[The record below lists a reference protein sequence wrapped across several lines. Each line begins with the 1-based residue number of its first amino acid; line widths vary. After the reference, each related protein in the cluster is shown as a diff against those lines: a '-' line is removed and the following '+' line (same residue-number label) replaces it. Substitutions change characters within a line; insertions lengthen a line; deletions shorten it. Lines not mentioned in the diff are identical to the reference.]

1 MVMLEEFS
9 LWMRENST
17 LSDSSVYKY
26 TRAVNTISNEMKEK
40 GVITESLL
48 ALSALQLDIFVPLI
62 LHDPDFVAKNKR
74 GDHMYSNALKQYRL
88 FRNVETVEVVDHD
101 EVRSVIENYAN
112 LKETERDSIVKSRIG
127 QGLFRKELIKKYN
140 SSCVITGI
148 NEKKLLIASH
158 IKPWAVCTN
167 AERLSV
173 ENGLLLSPTFDKLF
187 DCGLIYF
194 ANSGR
199 ILISSQL
206 SAEVVSKLHISAT
219 DTFNLKASQE
229 LKQNLEY
236 HRDVV
241 FTTQRSSVSSNKI
254 MQVKIGAKNE

>member
-1 MVMLEEFS
+1 MIVLEEFS
-9 LWMRENST
+9 AWMRENST

-40 GVITESLL
+40 GVITESLF
-48 ALSALQLDIFVPLI
+48 AMSALQLDIFVPLV
-62 LHDPDFVAKNKR
+62 LHDPDFITKNKT
-74 GDHMYSNALKQYRL
+74 GNNMYSNALKQYRL
-88 FRNVETVEVVDHD
+88 FRNVESVEVVDHN
-101 EVRSVIENYAN
+101 EVTSVIENYAN
-112 LKETERDSIVKSRIG
+112 LQETERSAIVKSRIG

-158 IKPWAVCTN
+158 VKPWAVCSN
-167 AERLSV
+167 EERLSV

-187 DCGLIYF
+187 DCGLISF
-194 ANSGR
+194 ADSGR

-206 SAEVVSKLHISAT
+206 SAEVVSKLHISTT

-241 FTTQRSSVSSNKI
+241 FTTQRSI
-254 MQVKIGAKNE
+254 RTR

>member
-1 MVMLEEFS
+1 MVTLEEFS
-9 LWMRENST
+9 VWMRENST

-48 ALSALQLDIFVPLI
+48 EMSSLQLDIFVPLI
-62 LHDPDFVAKNKR
+62 LHDSDFVAKNKR

-88 FRNVETVEVVDHD
+88 FRNIEAVEVVDQD
-101 EVRSVIENYAN
+101 EVTSVIEDYAN
-112 LKETERDSIVKSRIG
+112 LKETERDAVVKSRIG

-158 IKPWAVCTN
+158 VKPWAVCTN

-187 DCGLIYF
+187 DCGLISF
-194 ANSGR
+194 TDSGR

-206 SAEVVSKLHISAT
+206 SAEVVSKLHISTT

-236 HRDVV
+236 HRDVI
-241 FTTQRSSVSSNKI
+241 FTTHRRDNIK
-254 MQVKIGAKNE
+254 

>member
-1 MVMLEEFS
+1 MIALEEFS
-9 LWMRENST
+9 AWTRENST

-48 ALSALQLDIFVPLI
+48 AMSALQLDVFVPLI
-62 LHDPDFVAKNKR
+62 LHDPDFVAKNKT
-74 GDHMYSNALKQYRL
+74 GNNMYRNALKQYRV
-88 FRNVETVEVVDHD
+88 FRNIEAVEVVDHD
-101 EVRSVIENYAN
+101 DVTSVIEDYAN
-112 LKETERDSIVKSRIG
+112 LKETERDAVVKSRIG
-127 QGLFRKELIKKYN
+127 QGVFRKELIKKYN

-158 IKPWAVCTN
+158 VKPWAVCTN

-187 DCGLIYF
+187 DCGLISF
-194 ANSGR
+194 ADSGR

-236 HRDVV
+236 HRDVI
-241 FTTQRSSVSSNKI
+241 FTTHRRDNIK
-254 MQVKIGAKNE
+254 

>member
-1 MVMLEEFS
+1 MITLEEFS
-9 LWMRENST
+9 AWMRENST

-48 ALSALQLDIFVPLI
+48 AMSVLHLDIFIPLI

-88 FRNVETVEVVDHD
+88 FRNVETVEAVDHA
-101 EVRSVIENYAN
+101 EITSVIEGYTN
-112 LKETERDSIVKSRIG
+112 LQETVRSAIVKSRIG
-127 QGLFRKELIKKYN
+127 QGLFRKELIKKYD

-158 IKPWAVCTN
+158 VKPWAVCTN

-187 DCGLIYF
+187 DCGLISF
-194 ANSGR
+194 ADSGR

-206 SAEVVSKLHISAT
+206 SAEVIRKLHISAT
-219 DTFNLKASQE
+219 DTFDLKASQE

-241 FTTQRSSVSSNKI
+241 FTTQGRRN
-254 MQVKIGAKNE
+254 IG

>member
-1 MVMLEEFS
+1 MIILEEFS
-9 LWMRENST
+9 MWMSENT
-17 LSDSSVYKY
+17 ALSDSSIYKY
-26 TRAVNTISNEMKEK
+26 TRAVNTISNEMLEK

-48 ALSALQLDIFVPLI
+48 SMSTLHLDIFIPII
-62 LHDPDFVAKNKR
+62 LNNADFAKKNR
-74 GDHMYSNALKQYRL
+74 IGNNMYSNSLKQYRL
-88 FRNVETVEVVDHD
+88 FRNIESADIFEQDD
-101 EVRSVIENYAN
+101 IKSVINDYDN
-112 LKETERDSIVKSRIG
+112 LHETERNAIVKSRIG
-127 QGLFRKELIKKYN
+127 QGLFRKALLKKYDN
-140 SSCVITGI
+140 SCIITGI
-148 NEKKLLIASH
+148 NEKKLLVASH

-187 DCGLIYF
+187 DCGLISF
-194 ANSGR
+194 NDSGK

-206 SAEVVSKLHISAT
+206 SAEVVSKLHISAA

-241 FTTQRSSVSSNKI
+241 FTTQGRGTK
-254 MQVKIGAKNE
+254 

>member
-1 MVMLEEFS
+1 
-9 LWMRENST
+9 
-17 LSDSSVYKY
+17 
-26 TRAVNTISNEMKEK
+26 
-40 GVITESLL
+40 
-48 ALSALQLDIFVPLI
+48 
-62 LHDPDFVAKNKR
+62 
-74 GDHMYSNALKQYRL
+74 MYSNALKQYRL
-88 FRNVETVEVVDHD
+88 FRNIEAVEVVDHD
-101 EVRSVIENYAN
+101 EVTSVIEDYAN
-112 LKETERDSIVKSRIG
+112 LKETERDAVVKSRIG
-127 QGLFRKELIKKYN
+127 QGVFRKELIKKYN

-158 IKPWAVCTN
+158 VKPWAVCTN

-173 ENGLLLSPTFDKLF
+173 ENGLLLTPTFDKLF
-187 DCGLIYF
+187 DCGLISF
-194 ANSGR
+194 ADSGR

-241 FTTQRSSVSSNKI
+241 FTTQRRGTK
-254 MQVKIGAKNE
+254 

>member
-1 MVMLEEFS
+1 MITLEEFS
-9 LWMRENST
+9 AWMRENST

-48 ALSALQLDIFVPLI
+48 AMSALQLDIFVPLI
-62 LHDPDFVAKNKR
+62 LHDPDFITKNKT
-74 GDHMYSNALKQYRL
+74 GNNMYSNALKQYRL
-88 FRNVETVEVVDHD
+88 FRNVESVEVVDYN
-101 EVRSVIENYAN
+101 EVTSVIENYAN
-112 LKETERDSIVKSRIG
+112 LQETERSAIVKSRIG

-167 AERLSV
+167 VERLSV

-187 DCGLIYF
+187 DCGLISF
-194 ANSGR
+194 ADSGR

-206 SAEVVSKLHISAT
+206 SVDVVSKLHISES

-241 FTTQRSSVSSNKI
+241 FTTYRKR
-254 MQVKIGAKNE
+254 

>member
-1 MVMLEEFS
+1 MITLEEFS
-9 LWMRENST
+9 AWMRENST
-17 LSDSSVYKY
+17 LSDSSIYKY
-26 TRAVNTISNEMKEK
+26 TRAVNTISNEMKDK

-48 ALSALQLDIFVPLI
+48 AMSVLQLDVFVPLV
-62 LHDPDFVAKNKR
+62 LHDYDFVAKNKT
-74 GDHMYSNALKQYRL
+74 GNNMYSNALKQYRL
-88 FRNVETVEVVDHD
+88 FRNVEVAEIIDHD
-101 EVRSVIENYAN
+101 EITSVIEDYAN
-112 LKETERDSIVKSRIG
+112 LKETERDAVVKSRIG

-158 IKPWAVCTN
+158 VKPWAVCTN

-187 DCGLIYF
+187 DCGLISF
-194 ANSGR
+194 ADSGR

-206 SAEVVSKLHISAT
+206 SAEVISKLHISAT
-219 DTFNLKASQE
+219 DTFDLKASQE
-229 LKQNLEY
+229 LKHNLEY

-241 FTTQRSSVSSNKI
+241 FTTQGRRNF
-254 MQVKIGAKNE
+254 

>member
-1 MVMLEEFS
+1 
-9 LWMRENST
+9 MRENTT

-26 TRAVNTISNEMKEK
+26 ARAVNTISNEMKEK
-40 GVITESLL
+40 GLITESLL
-48 ALSALQLDIFVPLI
+48 AMSALQLDIFVPLI

-88 FRNVETVEVVDHD
+88 FRNVEIVEVVDHD
-101 EVRSVIENYAN
+101 EVTSVIEGYAN
-112 LKETERDSIVKSRIG
+112 LQETERSAIVKSRIG

-187 DCGLIYF
+187 DCGLISF
-194 ANSGR
+194 NDSGK

-206 SAEVVSKLHISAT
+206 SEELVHKLHISST
-219 DTFNLKASQE
+219 DIFDLKASTE
-229 LKQNLEY
+229 LKHNLEY

-241 FTTQRSSVSSNKI
+241 FTTQGR
-254 MQVKIGAKNE
+254 KN

>member
-1 MVMLEEFS
+1 
-9 LWMRENST
+9 
-17 LSDSSVYKY
+17 
-26 TRAVNTISNEMKEK
+26 MKEK

-48 ALSALQLDIFVPLI
+48 VMSALQLDIFVPLI

-88 FRNVETVEVVDHD
+88 FRNVETVEVVDHA
-101 EVRSVIENYAN
+101 EVACVIENYEN
-112 LKETERDSIVKSRIG
+112 LQETERSAIVKSRIG

-158 IKPWAVCTN
+158 VKPWAVCTN

-187 DCGLIYF
+187 DCGLISF
-194 ANSGR
+194 ADSGR

-206 SAEVVSKLHISAT
+206 SVEVVSKLHISTT

-241 FTTQRSSVSSNKI
+241 FTTQGRTKV
-254 MQVKIGAKNE
+254 G

>member
-1 MVMLEEFS
+1 MIRLEEFS
-9 LWMRENST
+9 TWMRENST

-48 ALSALQLDIFVPLI
+48 AMSALQLDVFVPLI
-62 LHDPDFVAKNKR
+62 LHDPDFVAKNR
-74 GDHMYSNALKQYRL
+74 TGNNMYSNALKQYRL
-88 FRNVETVEVVDHD
+88 FRNVEMVEVVDHN
-101 EVRSVIENYAN
+101 EVASVIEGYAN
-112 LKETERDSIVKSRIG
+112 LQETERSAIVKSRIG

-158 IKPWAVCTN
+158 VKPWAVCSN
-167 AERLSV
+167 KERLSV

-187 DCGLIYF
+187 DCGLISF
-194 ANSGR
+194 ADSGR

-206 SAEVVSKLHISAT
+206 SAEVVSKLHISTT
-219 DTFNLKASQE
+219 DTFNLKVSQE

-241 FTTQRSSVSSNKI
+241 FTTQGRRN
-254 MQVKIGAKNE
+254 IG

>member
-1 MVMLEEFS
+1 MITLEEFS
-9 LWMRENST
+9 AWMRENST

-48 ALSALQLDIFVPLI
+48 AMSALQLDAFVPLI
-62 LHDPDFVAKNKR
+62 LHDSDFVVKNKT
-74 GDHMYSNALKQYRL
+74 GNNMYSNALKQYRL
-88 FRNVETVEVVDHD
+88 FRNIEAVEVVDQD
-101 EVRSVIENYAN
+101 EVTSVIEDYAN
-112 LKETERDSIVKSRIG
+112 LKETERDAVVKSRIG

-158 IKPWAVCTN
+158 VKPWAVCTN
-167 AERLSV
+167 AERLSA

-187 DCGLIYF
+187 DCGLISF
-194 ANSGR
+194 ADSGR

-206 SAEVVSKLHISAT
+206 SAEVVNKLHISVT
-219 DTFNLKASQE
+219 DTFNLKVSQE
-229 LKQNLEY
+229 LKRNLEY

-241 FTTQRSSVSSNKI
+241 FTTQGRKN
-254 MQVKIGAKNE
+254 IG

>member
-1 MVMLEEFS
+1 
-9 LWMRENST
+9 
-17 LSDSSVYKY
+17 
-26 TRAVNTISNEMKEK
+26 
-40 GVITESLL
+40 
-48 ALSALQLDIFVPLI
+48 
-62 LHDPDFVAKNKR
+62 
-74 GDHMYSNALKQYRL
+74 MYSNAIKQYRL
-88 FRNVETVEVVDHD
+88 FRNVETAEVVDHD
-101 EVRSVIENYAN
+101 EVTSVIENYAN
-112 LKETERDSIVKSRIG
+112 LQETERSAIVKSHIG

-167 AERLSV
+167 AKRLSI
-173 ENGLLLSPTFDKLF
+173 ENGLLLSPIFDKLF
-187 DCGLIYF
+187 DCGLISF
-194 ANSGR
+194 ADSGR

-206 SAEVVSKLHISAT
+206 SAEVVSKLHISTT

-241 FTTQRSSVSSNKI
+241 FTTQGRTKV
-254 MQVKIGAKNE
+254 G

>member
-1 MVMLEEFS
+1 MIKVITLEEFS
-9 LWMRENST
+9 AWMRENST

-26 TRAVNTISNEMKEK
+26 TRAVNTISNEMNEK

-48 ALSALQLDIFVPLI
+48 AMSALQLDIFVPLI
-62 LHDPDFVAKNKR
+62 LHDPDFITKNKT
-74 GDHMYSNALKQYRL
+74 GNNMYSNALKQYRL
-88 FRNVETVEVVDHD
+88 FRNVETVEVVDHT
-101 EVRSVIENYAN
+101 EVTSVIENYAN
-112 LKETERDSIVKSRIG
+112 LQETERSAIVKSRIG

-158 IKPWAVCTN
+158 VKPWAVCTN
-167 AERLSV
+167 VERLSV

-187 DCGLIYF
+187 DCGLISF
-194 ANSGR
+194 ADSGR

-206 SAEVVSKLHISAT
+206 SVGVVSKLHISAT

-241 FTTQRSSVSSNKI
+241 FTTQGKR
-254 MQVKIGAKNE
+254 